1 MELSQ
6 ADKLGMTPEEIEALT
21 GVGAEDAL
29 KQMGGEQTPEPTEA
43 AAAEPPA
50 PEPTAEPVA
59 TPAEATAETP
69 EPAAAPAKEPPA
81 ERPYV
86 PQFNPGDMTQV
97 EAKLKELLTAKNEAF
112 KKLMDGA
119 ISPEEYATTET
130 ELLTQREQLTIA
142 KTLAEANAQSVAQ
155 YQTRELQKLA
165 DTAKKA
171 GEVDYAN
178 PKVAARFDAEMNLLA
193 ADKDWA
199 GKDFSEL
206 LAEAHKNV
214 VSLMGV
220 KKPAAPAPAAAAP
233 VAAPAVGPRTLGGL
247 PSAAPANT
255 GGDPV
260 MDKFASLKGDEAEMY
275 LASLPKGEVE
285 RLMRSTVH

>member
-29 KQMGGEQTPEPTEA
+29 KQMGGEQSPEPAEA
-43 AAAEPPA
+43 AAAAPPA
-50 PEPTAEPVA
+50 PEPAA
-59 TPAEATAETP
+59 D
-69 EPAAAPAKEPPA
+69 PAAAPAQAAAETVEEPAAPAEVEPA

-171 GEVDYAN
+171 GEVDYTN

-193 ADKDWA
+193 TDKDWA
-199 GKDFSEL
+199 GKDFADL